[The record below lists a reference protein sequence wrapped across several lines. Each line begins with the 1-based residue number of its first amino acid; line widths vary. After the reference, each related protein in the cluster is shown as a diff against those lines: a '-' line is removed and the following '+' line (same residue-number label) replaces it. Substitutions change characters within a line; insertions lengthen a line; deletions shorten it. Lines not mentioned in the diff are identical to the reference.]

1 MNTQK
6 YVSYKRDRRAAI
18 KRRIKIAVIAAAAV
32 LLALFVIG
40 KVAGDSDKYRESVML
55 IEENRALREQIA
67 SLNERIA
74 ELEAAAA
81 AVPQE
86 ELPAE
91 DQPAEEAA
99 PDDVEETE

>member
-6 YVSYKRDRRAAI
+6 YVTYKRDRHAALR
-18 KRRIKIAVIAAAAV
+18 RRIRIVLFVAAAV

-40 KVAGDSDKYRESVML
+40 KVAGDSDKYRESVTL
-55 IEENRALREQIA
+55 IEENRALREEID
-67 SLNERIA
+67 SLNTRIA

-81 AVPQE
+81 AVPQDAPAE

-91 DQPAEEAA
+91 EAA
-99 PDDVEETE
+99 ETE